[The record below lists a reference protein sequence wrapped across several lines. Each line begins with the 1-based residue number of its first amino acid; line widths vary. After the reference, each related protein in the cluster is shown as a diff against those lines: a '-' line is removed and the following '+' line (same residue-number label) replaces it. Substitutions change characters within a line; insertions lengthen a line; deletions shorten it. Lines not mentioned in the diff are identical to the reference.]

1 VEDLIHE
8 LVDAYNGGERNS
20 MLAMV
25 DEDAVA
31 VVPDT
36 MPNGGTYRGHAGIG
50 AMLDSWEEA
59 WDPFSVELGE
69 VEDAGDAAIASVVQR
84 GRGRASG
91 VEVELALQW
100 LVRERAGKL
109 VYWRLCESVE
119 EARRLSTTG

>member
-1 VEDLIHE
+1 
-8 LVDAYNGGERNS
+8 
-20 MLAMV
+20 MMAMV
-25 DEDAVA
+25 DENAVA

-50 AMLDSWEEA
+50 GMLDSWEEA

-69 VEDAGDAAIASVVQR
+69 VEDAGDAAIASVIQR
-84 GRGRASG
+84 GRGRGSG

-100 LVRERAGKL
+100 LVRERDGKL

-119 EARRLSTTG
+119 EARRLSSIG